1 MSERTD
7 NTLLGAFVLGG
18 ITITIALLV
27 YVLGSGI
34 NQSTQRVVM
43 VFDGSVK
50 GLTIGAPVALRG
62 VSIGQV
68 TDIRVLFEEENA
80 INLLMEVEAVL
91 DTPKFLRERQGQ
103 KMDELEPE
111 LFAEGLRAQL
121 NTQSLLT
128 GLLYVELDFFPG
140 SPIIKRHKRSG
151 MLEIPTIPSA
161 RERLLSQFND
171 FDLPKLA
178 SDLQVVASS
187 VREFTENPEFK
198 NLPSNANRALNDTSA
213 LAEQLTDTLATLS
226 PQLLQTLLNVDRIA
240 QSIDESLP
248 VIEAEITRSL
258 GQLELTLANFA
269 TTSDQLRMTLAP
281 ESPLLF
287 TLDATLREVIRASRS
302 INGLARSIE
311 EQPQSLL
318 LGRGDDEDLIQ

>member
-68 TDIRVLFEEENA
+68 TDIRVLFGEDNA
-80 INLLMEVEAVL
+80 VNLLMEVEAVL

-128 GLLYVELDFFPG
+128 GLLYVELDFSLAP
-140 SPIIKRHKRSG
+140 P
-151 MLEIPTIPSA
+151 
-161 RERLLSQFND
+161 LSND
-171 FDLPKLA
+171 INAKVCSKF
-178 SDLQVVASS
+178 
-187 VREFTENPEFK
+187 
-198 NLPSNANRALNDTSA
+198 LPS
-213 LAEQLTDTLATLS
+213 
-226 PQLLQTLLNVDRIA
+226 
-240 QSIDESLP
+240 P
-248 VIEAEITRSL
+248 V
-258 GQLELTLANFA
+258 
-269 TTSDQLRMTLAP
+269 P
-281 ESPLLF
+281 ES
-287 TLDATLREVIRASRS
+287 VC
-302 INGLARSIE
+302 
-311 EQPQSLL
+311 
-318 LGRGDDEDLIQ
+318 

>member
-68 TDIRVLFEEENA
+68 TDIRVLFGEDNA
-80 INLLMEVEAVL
+80 VNLLMEVEAVL

-140 SPIIKRHKRSG
+140 SPIIKRYKRKG
-151 MLEIPTIPSA
+151 MLEIPTIPST
-161 RERLLSQFND
+161 RERLLSRFND

-178 SDLQVVASS
+178 GDIQVVASS

-198 NLPSNANRALNDTSA
+198 NLPNNVNRALSDTSA
-213 LAEQLTDTLATLS
+213 LAEQLSETLATLS
-226 PQLLQTLLNVDRIA
+226 PQLLQTLSNVDRMT
-240 QSIDESLP
+240 QSMAESLP
-248 VIEAEITRSL
+248 AIEAEITRSL
-258 GQLELTLANFA
+258 GQLELTLASFA

-287 TLDATLREVIRASRS
+287 TLDATLREVMRASRS
-302 INGLARSIE
+302 INDLARSIE

-318 LGRGDDEDLIQ
+318 LGRGDDEDLTR